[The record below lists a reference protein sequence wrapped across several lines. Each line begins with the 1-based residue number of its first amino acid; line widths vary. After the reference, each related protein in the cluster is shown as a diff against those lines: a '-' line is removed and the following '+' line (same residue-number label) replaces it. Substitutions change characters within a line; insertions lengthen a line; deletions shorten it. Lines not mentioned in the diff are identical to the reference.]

1 MTRTS
6 HDVPMRLSP
15 VGNGIRASLGVEDA
29 GATSDLAE
37 DPRDAMTPDPADMLG
52 GKGSAREEEVRAIWR
67 ADEIG
72 SYQPRGVL
80 RRAHVGAQALA
91 RHLPE

>member
-1 MTRTS
+1 
-6 HDVPMRLSP
+6 MRLSP
-15 VGNGIRASLGVEDA
+15 VGNVVRASLGGEDA
-29 GATSDLAE
+29 GTTSDLAE
-37 DPRDAMTPDPADMLG
+37 DPRDTLPPESADVLS
-52 GKGSAREEEVRAIWR
+52 GKGGASQQEVRAIWR

-91 RHLPE
+91 RG